1 MTNND
6 NTSYDTINYYK
17 NEQKDSQN
25 LINTMISF
33 ISYTFFVLIMMIL
46 GIVGIIGGFGLI
58 FFGAILFFS
67 IHRYNQINEME
78 KNNQYKSF
86 EDQINEL
93 KNINNE
99 LKENNENNN
108 LEITQESQG
117 ELHSHGNFV
126 HRHPRNY
133 EHGTNNGVTST
144 DSDDYGICDDGE
156 TLHKKYLMRYQL
168 LDYGTSGYNV
178 RDNNAIKKIKLSF
191 NSVNIN
197 SNLDNNQLTGSET
210 NLYETLAGFID
221 DDPSQVNKLQ
231 GIKVINRV
239 QILELRNNGIADIAE
254 LAQITLSSGNTSV
267 DINNNNNNY
276 INGKH
281 VKPINMIDSSFNTY
295 YFGGLHYD
303 DNSIIEKQSIIFTL
317 NNAVNKNDLASF
329 VLYTPVNGSLGGC
342 ELELFNDNDEKLLE
356 FPVTLTAGGYST
368 YHIKFGAI
376 GGDNFIERTININ
389 DNIKNKYSY
398 GPVQD
403 ISKSIFNTRKEY
415 AESHYL
421 TNKNE
426 NIYDCSTIQDE
437 DENNDAVSN
446 FELLRTNNTT
456 SNTETFINR
465 EMFGEHID
473 ITNKFKTIPVSHDL
487 I

>member
-6 NTSYDTINYYK
+6 NTSYDTIEYYK

-25 LINTMISF
+25 LINTMIYF

-46 GIVGIIGGFGLI
+46 GIVGIMGGFGLI

-67 IHRYNQINEME
+67 IHRYNQINEIE

-93 KNINNE
+93 KKINNE
-99 LKENNENNN
+99 LKENNENNENNN

-133 EHGTNNGVTST
+133 EHGTNNGLTST

-197 SNLDNNQLTGSET
+197 SNLDNNDNQLTGSKT
-210 NLYETLAGFID
+210 NLYETLAGFIEND
-221 DDPSQVNKLQ
+221 QLNKLQ

-254 LAQITLSSGNTSV
+254 LAKITLSSGTTSV
-267 DINNNNNNY
+267 DINNNNDNNY

-281 VKPINMIDSSFNTY
+281 VKPIHMIDSSFNTY

-303 DNSIIEKQSIIFTL
+303 DNNIEKQSIIFTL

-329 VLYTPVNGSLGGC
+329 VLYTPLNGSLGGC
-342 ELELFNDNDEKLLE
+342 EVELFNDNDEKLLE

-389 DNIKNKYSY
+389 DEIKNKYSY

-421 TNKNE
+421 ENKNE

-437 DENNDAVSN
+437 NNDTN
-446 FELLRTNNTT
+446 TTNNT
-456 SNTETFINR
+456 EYFINR